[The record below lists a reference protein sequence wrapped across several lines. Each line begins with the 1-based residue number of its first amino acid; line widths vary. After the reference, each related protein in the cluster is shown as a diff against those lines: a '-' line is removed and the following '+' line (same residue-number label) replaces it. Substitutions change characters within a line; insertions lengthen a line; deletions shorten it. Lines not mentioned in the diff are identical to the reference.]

1 MGVGKKNGMDGGR
14 RTDGIVVMEVP
25 VYDPSGRKRKS
36 HEWWRDER
44 AKKRVRD
51 ERRERKRDQRERAKR
66 TRETGRTSERAG
78 RREGTAKEKAWR
90 RQDD

>member
-1 MGVGKKNGMDGGR
+1 MGVGKRNGMDGGR

-66 TRETGRTSERAG
+66 TSERAG